1 MSLFCILKM
10 AEKLHFLRT
19 CNSEVIDMNPY
30 IVYVKLDEENRITS
44 VDSSAFLRETDGWT
58 EIDSGYGDKHHHAQ
72 GNYFDKPPC
81 DERGIYRYKA
91 YQFVDAPAGKIIAR
105 FFKNDEEYVILER
118 TQEEMDADYVPPE
131 VKPTDAERIS
141 KLESEKKL
149 LTAQVQALSDRNDFM
164 EDCIAE
170 MATIVYA

>member
-1 MSLFCILKM
+1 MEM
-10 AEKLHFLRT
+10 R
-19 CNSEVIDMNPY
+19 PY
-30 IVYVKLDEENRITS
+30 IVYVKADESNRVTS
-44 VDSSAFLRETDGWT
+44 INSSAFLADVTGWT
-58 EIDSGYGDKHHHAQ
+58 EIDSGYGDKYHHAQ
-72 GNYFDKPPC
+72 GNYFDKPLC
-81 DERGIYRYKA
+81 DERGICRYKL
-91 YQFVDAPAGKIIAR
+91 VNGRP
-105 FFKNDEEYVILER
+105 VER

-141 KLESEKKL
+141 QLESEKKL

>member
-1 MSLFCILKM
+1 MEMK
-10 AEKLHFLRT
+10 
-19 CNSEVIDMNPY
+19 PY
-30 IVYVKLDEENRITS
+30 IVYIKTNEANSITA
-44 VDSSAFLRETDGWT
+44 VNSSAFLPDTTGWT
-58 EIDSGYGDKHHHAQ
+58 EIDSGYGDKYHHAQ
-72 GNYFDKPPC
+72 GNYFDKPLC
-81 DERGIYRYKA
+81 DERGIYRYKL
-91 YQFVDAPAGKIIAR
+91 VDGKP
-105 FFKNDEEYVILER
+105 VER

-141 KLESEKKL
+141 QLESEKKL

>member
-1 MSLFCILKM
+1 MEI
-10 AEKLHFLRT
+10 EK
-19 CNSEVIDMNPY
+19 SK
-30 IVYVKLDEENRITS
+30 VYVLPDAEGRVIRIDGGYTLINIKDIENWVLIDE
-44 VDSSAFLRETDGWT
+44 
-58 EIDSGYGDKHHHAQ
+58 GYGDRYNLCQ
-72 GNYFDKPPC
+72 GNYLDKSLY
-81 DERGIYRYKA
+81 DDRGICRYKL
-91 YQFVDAPAGKIIAR
+91 VDGKP
-105 FFKNDEEYVILER
+105 VER

-131 VKPTDAERIS
+131 VKPTDTERIL

>member
-1 MSLFCILKM
+1 MEI
-10 AEKLHFLRT
+10 EK
-19 CNSEVIDMNPY
+19 SK
-30 IVYVKLDEENRITS
+30 VYVLPDAEGRIT
-44 VDSSAFLRETDGWT
+44 RIDGGYTLSNIKDIENWVL
-58 EIDSGYGDKHHHAQ
+58 IDEGYGDRYNLCQ
-72 GNYFDKPPC
+72 DNYLPGPLY
-81 DERGIYRYKA
+81 DERGVCRYKL
-91 YQFVDAPAGKIIAR
+91 VDGKP
-105 FFKNDEEYVILER
+105 VER

-141 KLESEKKL
+141 QLESEKKL

>member
-1 MSLFCILKM
+1 MK
-10 AEKLHFLRT
+10 
-19 CNSEVIDMNPY
+19 NPY
-30 IVYVKLDEENRITS
+30 IVYIKQNDSGYITD
-44 VDSSAFLRETDGWT
+44 VNSSTFLADTTGWT
-58 EIDSGYGDKHHHAQ
+58 EIDRGFSDKYHHAQ
-72 GNYFDKPPC
+72 GNYFPQPIID
-81 DERGIYRYKA
+81 DRGIYRYKL
-91 YQFVDAPAGKIIAR
+91 VDSKP
-105 FFKNDEEYVILER
+105 VER
-118 TQEEMDADYVPPE
+118 TQEEMDADYTPPE

>member
-1 MSLFCILKM
+1 M
-10 AEKLHFLRT
+10 
-19 CNSEVIDMNPY
+19 DMQPY
-30 IVYVKLDEENRITS
+30 IVYVRTDDAGRITS
-44 VDSSAFLRETDGWT
+44 INSSAFLPSPNGWT
-58 EIDSGYGDKHHHAQ
+58 EIDSGYGDKYHHAQ
-72 GNYFDKPPC
+72 GNYFPQPII
-81 DERGIYRYKA
+81 DERGICRYKL
-91 YQFVDAPAGKIIAR
+91 VDGKP
-105 FFKNDEEYVILER
+105 VER

-141 KLESEKKL
+141 QLESEKKL